1 MLRQCATTAITAVH
15 AASIMF
21 AMAAMLGRLVAQL
34 KMPRLD
40 AYFFSVQLA
49 SPLAIPRRVLLFRN
63 FPRSSP
69 NLNKGNNKYWNR
81 HHAEKSRATF
91 WQHVGGTDSESQK
104 NGHKPQR
111 CRPHAV

>member
-40 AYFFSVQLA
+40 AYLKRAGLVIRGSVGSLVRGA
-49 SPLAIPRRVLLFRN
+49 GVRCFRVREFT
-63 FPRSSP
+63 
-69 NLNKGNNKYWNR
+69 
-81 HHAEKSRATF
+81 RATTRDRF
-91 WQHVGGTDSESQK
+91 LSSARQNCCPEHVAAGERVFG
-104 NGHKPQR
+104 
-111 CRPHAV
+111 AA

>member
-40 AYFFSVQLA
+40 AYD
-49 SPLAIPRRVLLFRN
+49 IPAAALNIKNRR
-63 FPRSSP
+63 PRS
-69 NLNKGNNKYWNR
+69 LTKQYRIVRTKQKGP
-81 HHAEKSRATF
+81 
-91 WQHVGGTDSESQK
+91 VI
-104 NGHKPQR
+104 
-111 CRPHAV
+111 

>member
-40 AYFFSVQLA
+40 AYV
-49 SPLAIPRRVLLFRN
+49 PMRRERRKWRTPQVPEYRCGAQGQK
-63 FPRSSP
+63 RS
-69 NLNKGNNKYWNR
+69 
-81 HHAEKSRATF
+81 
-91 WQHVGGTDSESQK
+91 
-104 NGHKPQR
+104 
-111 CRPHAV
+111 